1 MLHNARVRAHAKM
14 RNTDEAVRAIGR
26 SDEIFSHATE
36 GEDTP
41 WMAYYDHAQH
51 HGDTG
56 HAFFDLALLAGHR
69 PSAAAERLEI
79 AIKEHGDGYV
89 RSRGTLRDEARS
101 TRLGVFDRDRP
112 LTTYRSCDASR
123 LHAAATRESL
133 IYAAR
138 TRKDPNSC
146 RAAGD
151 YE

>member
-1 MLHNARVRAHAKM
+1 MRSDRLTPKEQAMLHNARVRAHAKM

-89 RSRGTLRDEARS
+89 RSRGTLRDEARI
-101 TRLGVFDRDRP
+101 TQNDHRRP
-112 LTTYRSCDASR
+112 GGSRVGWSPCPRRGWASSI
-123 LHAAATRESL
+123 AT
-133 IYAAR
+133 
-138 TRKDPNSC
+138 
-146 RAAGD
+146 GH
-151 YE
+151 